1 MRKSSGA
8 RDESWVCSSK
18 CGWHACTPT
27 SARCAHAHASRDMQ
41 AQPNLHSRQAFI
53 LHWERMQLDLQPFT
67 DKMHSLNYGFF
78 HILFRWAGCARAGFG
93 AAAVLRLRVGGPLR
107 WKPKSEPLK
116 ACCARAGFGRF
127 QVVLL
132 LYCGCAWAAD
142 AMEMMLLSFL
152 GPAVRCEW
160 GLTPSQEGLITSVV
174 FLARPHPF
182 VFLPAHAPA
191 HAVHLCCCMVCC
203 NGATV

>member
-1 MRKSSGA
+1 MFS
-8 RDESWVCSSK
+8 
-18 CGWHACTPT
+18 PT
-27 SARCAHAHASRDMQ
+27 
-41 AQPNLHSRQAFI
+41 
-53 LHWERMQLDLQPFT
+53 LD
-67 DKMHSLNYGFF
+67 
-78 HILFRWAGCARAGFG
+78 A
-93 AAAVLRLRVGGPLR
+93 
-107 WKPKSEPLK
+107 E

-174 FLARPHPF
+174 FLARPCLLRCPC
-182 VFLPAHAPA
+182 PACAITVCWST
-191 HAVHLCCCMVCC
+191 AVSDNAMRSRICVC
-203 NGATV
+203 NF